1 MIGKSFDRADTESGL
16 GGPAR
21 AFGGR
26 GGGRAFGSCWL
37 VSWAGDGGGGLE
49 FAGGLELMK
58 TLSSCGCFSHGGCV
72 NFSSTNMLECLFI
85 VNVCAERF

>member
-1 MIGKSFDRADTESGL
+1 MIRKSFDRADTESGL
-16 GGPAR
+16 EGPAR
-21 AFGGR
+21 AFVGR
-26 GGGRAFGSCWL
+26 GAGLRL

-49 FAGGLELMK
+49 FAGGLELMR
-58 TLSSCGCFSHGGCV
+58 TLGSCGCFSHRGCV

>member
-1 MIGKSFDRADTESGL
+1 MIRKSFDRADTESGL
-16 GGPAR
+16 EGPAR

-26 GGGRAFGSCWL
+26 GGRAFGSCWL
-37 VSWAGDGGGGLE
+37 VSWAGGGGGG

-58 TLSSCGCFSHGGCV
+58 ALSSCGCFSHRGCV

>member
-1 MIGKSFDRADTESGL
+1 MIGRTQNRGSGALRAL
-16 GGPAR
+16 L
-21 AFGGR
+21 

-49 FAGGLELMK
+49 FAGGLELMRA
-58 TLSSCGCFSHGGCV
+58 LSSCGCFSHRGCV

>member
-1 MIGKSFDRADTESGL
+1 MGRTQNRGSGALRALL
-16 GGPAR
+16 G
-21 AFGGR
+21 

-37 VSWAGDGGGGLE
+37 VSWAGDGGGGLG
-49 FAGGLELMK
+49 FAGGLELMR
-58 TLSSCGCFSHGGCV
+58 TLSSCGCFSHRGCV

>member
-1 MIGKSFDRADTESGL
+1 MIRKSFDGADTESGL
-16 GGPAR
+16 EGPAR
-21 AFGGR
+21 AFGG
-26 GGGRAFGSCWL
+26 GGAGLRL
-37 VSWAGDGGGGLE
+37 VLARVVG

-58 TLSSCGCFSHGGCV
+58 TLSSCGCFSHRGCV